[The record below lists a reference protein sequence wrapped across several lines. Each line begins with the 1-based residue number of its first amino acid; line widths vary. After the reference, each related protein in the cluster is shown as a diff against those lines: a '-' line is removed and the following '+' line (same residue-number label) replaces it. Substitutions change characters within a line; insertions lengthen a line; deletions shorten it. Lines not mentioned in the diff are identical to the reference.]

1 MKKAF
6 TLIEVVV
13 AVAIL
18 GMMVAFSSVMLRAG
32 IDAYRFSGANA
43 EILQNLRA
51 ITDQID
57 ADFKGARMEYG
68 GRIVFSW
75 GGEVRSDGIAFFA
88 NGDFQSTGQYDDPN
102 RTVVG
107 NVASIYYGIA
117 ESGTTDPRE
126 KILVRRQTILTADS
140 PADPNF
146 FKEYY
151 DKSLS
156 ELRVERPGGFDAD
169 WSQWTE
175 SRSLDNDLVTYMA
188 KGVDDFTI
196 QYIGSEDPPDPNKEF
211 NDWRPNNTEASGW
224 PERLYPRAFKFS
236 FRLYDSKGVIKDGKP
251 YSYIVWLKPRW

>member
-1 MKKAF
+1 IF
-6 TLIEVVV
+6 RV
-13 AVAIL
+13 
-18 GMMVAFSSVMLRAG
+18 G

-51 ITDQID
+51 ITEQINT
-57 ADFKGARMEYG
+57 DFKGARMEYG

-169 WSQWTE
+169 WSQWAE
-175 SRSLDNDLVTYMA
+175 SRSLDSDLVTYMA
-188 KGVDDFTI
+188 SGVDDFTI
-196 QYIGSEDPPDPNKEF
+196 QYVGPDTLGMGKEF
-211 NDWRPNNTEASGW
+211 NDWCPEDGEVDDLNAKLGSSGSIIL
-224 PERLYPRAFKFS
+224 PVAFKFS
-236 FRLYDSKGVIKDGKP
+236 FRLYDSKGVIKDGRWF
-251 YSYIVWLKPRW
+251 SYIVWLEQRR